1 MSKVYRIISLGAVV
15 TAIAIGCS
23 RLSGDS
29 IMQVAVLVFSGV
41 LAHVLVTSA
50 EKGED
55 VGEDGEGV
63 LAAATRISGMT
74 FRMAIGAVMLA
85 LLTMC
90 ALRIAG
96 V

>member
-1 MSKVYRIISLGAVV
+1 MSKVYRIISLGGVV
-15 TAIAIGCS
+15 TAIAFGCS
-23 RLSGDS
+23 RLTSDS

-50 EKGED
+50 EQGED

-63 LAAATRISGMT
+63 LAAATRITGMT
-74 FRMAIGAVMLA
+74 FRMALCAGFLA
-85 LLTMC
+85 ILTMC